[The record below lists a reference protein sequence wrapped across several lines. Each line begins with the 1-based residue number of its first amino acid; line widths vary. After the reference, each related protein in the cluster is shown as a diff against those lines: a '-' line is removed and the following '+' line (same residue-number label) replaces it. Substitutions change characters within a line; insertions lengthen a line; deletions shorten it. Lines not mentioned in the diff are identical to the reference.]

1 MNTQNVNTQE
11 TKSNNKPQVNAG
23 AADAPDVTML
33 SPAEVVTQLRVVADQ
48 IPDIAPLTPE
58 ERLAMRGMARVPG
71 PVVRASVTVIGKSEI
86 VQQAVGQEPARVS
99 QWLTDAEEWDAV
111 ERELRAMLK
120 NVADANLVR
129 RQRAGLAASRAYIIG
144 RQVARDPN
152 NADLRPHVE
161 EVKRQKSLARRKKPA
176 AQTPETPVPPHSATN
191 Q

>member
-1 MNTQNVNTQE
+1 MNTQ
-11 TKSNNKPQVNAG
+11 TKSNNNPQVNAG

-33 SPAEVVTQLRVVADQ
+33 SPAEVVTQLRVVGKQ
-48 IPDIAPLTPE
+48 IPDITPLTPQ
-58 ERLAMRGMARVPG
+58 ERLAMRGMARMPA
-71 PVVRASVTVIGKSEI
+71 PVVRASVTVIGASEV
-86 VQQAVGQEPARVS
+86 VQQAVGQEPEHVS

-120 NVADANLVR
+120 NVTDANLVR

-144 RQVARDPN
+144 RQVARDPQ

-161 EVKRQKSLARRKKPA
+161 EVKRQKSLARRKKSP
-176 AQTPETPVPPHSATN
+176 AQTPETPEPPHSATN